1 MISLLGILLSL
12 SLLMYLAYRGHSVI
26 LLAPILAMLAVVLSG
41 ESSTMLG
48 IYTQIFMKGLGG
60 YIVSFFPL
68 FLLGAVFGKLMDD
81 SGSALS
87 IAEYLVAKLG
97 SKQAMLA
104 IVLACAILTYG
115 GVIRSGFRCLS
126 DCSTVIS

>member
-87 IAEYLVAKLG
+87 IAAVSYTHLRAHE
-97 SKQAMLA
+97 
-104 IVLACAILTYG
+104 T
-115 GVIRSGFRCLS
+115 
-126 DCSTVIS
+126 

>member
-87 IAEYLVAKLG
+87 IAEYLVAKL
-97 SKQAMLA
+97 
-104 IVLACAILTYG
+104 
-115 GVIRSGFRCLS
+115 
-126 DCSTVIS
+126 